1 MKSRNYTFVLMTD
14 YVGLV
19 SSVGRVVIA
28 IF

>member
-19 SSVGRVVIA
+19 SFVDRVVIA

>member
-14 YVGLV
+14 YVGFV
-19 SSVGRVVIA
+19 SFVDRVVIA